1 MTRRRPT
8 LQRRLA
14 ALTAAVVAIAVVGLS
29 VVSWILLRVQLIDET
44 GSTLRE
50 SAGRIAMRSDPL
62 RFPSAPPWARPDVDT
77 LFGVVQPNGTAL
89 RPGFQR
95 DALPTSAVDIAVAN
109 GLQRDA
115 MRTVRVSDTDYL
127 MLTVHGHHRAI
138 QLARDLSD
146 VEETLNRFAVVLVAA
161 DAVVVALT
169 VTLGYALTRTGLRPV
184 QKVRKAAEHVA
195 DTQDLD
201 AAVPITD
208 RDPSEVASVAASVN
222 SMLTALAASRDA
234 QRQLI
239 DDAGHE
245 LATPLTSL
253 RTNIDLLVRAENRPE
268 QVLDPDDR
276 RTLLGDLQAQMGEL
290 TDLIDE
296 IVELARD
303 PRTAEEQER
312 LDLADV
318 LTAAVTRARARTPA
332 AEFVVD
338 STSVPLSG
346 GRAALERAVLNL
358 LDNAAKFGGDRP
370 IEVTLRRADGHAS
383 LVVADRGVGIKESDA
398 RQVFER
404 FHRSQDARS
413 LPGSGLGLSIVA
425 QVMAAH
431 GGRAWLT
438 PRKGGGAEAHLEFP
452 LIR

>member
-1 MTRRRPT
+1 
-8 LQRRLA
+8 
-14 ALTAAVVAIAVVGLS
+14 
-29 VVSWILLRVQLIDET
+29 
-44 GSTLRE
+44 
-50 SAGRIAMRSDPL
+50 
-62 RFPSAPPWARPDVDT
+62 
-77 LFGVVQPNGTAL
+77 
-89 RPGFQR
+89 
-95 DALPTSAVDIAVAN
+95 
-109 GLQRDA
+109 
-115 MRTVRVSDTDYL
+115 
-127 MLTVHGHHRAI
+127 MLTVHGHGRAV

-146 VEETLNRFAVVLVAA
+146 VEQTLNRFAVVLAA
-161 DAVVVALT
+161 SDAVVVALT

-184 QKVRKAAEHVA
+184 EKVRRAAEHVA
-195 DTQDLD
+195 GTQDLD

-268 QVLDPDDR
+268 QVLDPQDR

-290 TDLIDE
+290 SELIDE
-296 IVELARD
+296 IIELARD
-303 PRTAEEQER
+303 PRTAEEPER

-318 LTAAVTRARARTPA
+318 LTAAVTRARARTPEV
-332 AEFVVD
+332 EFVVR
-338 STSVPLSG
+338 SEHVVLSG

-358 LDNAAKFGGDRP
+358 LDNAAKFGGDSPVEISVSRT
-370 IEVTLRRADGHAS
+370 ENRATV
-383 LVVADRGVGIKESDA
+383 VVADRGVGIKETEA
-398 RQVFER
+398 LQVFER
-404 FHRSQDARS
+404 FHRSHDARA

-425 QVMAAH
+425 QVMSAH

-438 PRKGGGAEAHLEFP
+438 PRAGGGTEAHLEFP
-452 LIR
+452 LTP